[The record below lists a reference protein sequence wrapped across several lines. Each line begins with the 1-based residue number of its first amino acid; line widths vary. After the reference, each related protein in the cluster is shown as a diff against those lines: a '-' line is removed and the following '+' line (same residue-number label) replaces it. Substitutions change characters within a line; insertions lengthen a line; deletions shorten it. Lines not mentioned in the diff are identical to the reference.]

1 MLGTVFDLFVR
12 KTDRMKKTAKPEEH
26 VPPSAERAADP
37 PAALDQRLPPEERV
51 VPTTGEL
58 SETAKDALE
67 DEASAEAR
75 TKQEPGDQTP
85 DGGMGIGGYG
95 V

>member
-12 KTDRMKKTAKPEEH
+12 KTDRMKKTAKPEEQ

-67 DEASAEAR
+67 DEASAEANKINAQSQW
-75 TKQEPGDQTP
+75 TKYEGTDISRPTT
-85 DGGMGIGGYG
+85 
-95 V
+95 